1 MADDISNKEVTD
13 FSNRLSGLMLHDL
26 ASPLGAVA
34 NALELVNGDEN
45 IRDEA
50 VELLK
55 DATQDLIARHA
66 FLRVAVAGNRA
77 GSAGDGLSKA
87 LGGYVEARE
96 ATFEWQPSTPLPSA
110 EAIQML
116 ALMVGIVARG
126 LGRRD
131 TLTIT
136 DTLEDKDWVVTVTAE
151 GRRAKLTEGAEALLT
166 GKANRAQE
174 TKDMF
179 AELLVRL
186 LGGERDALSVQLEEK
201 KVALTLRQPF

>member
-34 NALELVNGDEN
+34 NALELVNGSEGV
-45 IRDEA
+45 RAEA
-50 VELLK
+50 VELLQ
-55 DATQDLIARHA
+55 DAAQDLIARHA

-77 GSAGDGLSKA
+77 GSAGDGLAKA

-96 ATFEWQPSTPLPSA
+96 ATFDWQPSTPLPSA

-131 TLTIT
+131 TLIIT
-136 DTLEDKDWVVTVTAE
+136 DTLEDRDWVVTVTAE
-151 GRRAKLTEGAEALLT
+151 GRRAKLTEGAEEILT
-166 GKANRAQE
+166 GKANRASE

-179 AELLVRL
+179 AELLARL
-186 LGGERDALSVQLEEK
+186 LGGDRAALSVVVEEK

>member
-1 MADDISNKEVTD
+1 MADDISNPEVTD
-13 FSNRLSGLMLHDL
+13 FANRLSGLMLHDL

-34 NALELVNGDEN
+34 NVVELIEGEDGM
-45 IRDEA
+45 RAEA
-50 VELLK
+50 VELLR
-55 DATQDLIARHA
+55 DASQDLIARHA

-77 GSAGDGLSKA
+77 GSAGDGLAKA
-87 LGGYVEARE
+87 LSGYVEARE
-96 ATFEWQPSTPLPSA
+96 AEFIWQPSTPLPSA
-110 EAIQML
+110 EVIQML

-131 TLTIT
+131 VLTIT

-151 GRRAKLTEGAEALLT
+151 GRRAKLTDGAIALMT

-186 LGGERDALSVQLEEK
+186 LGNNRKALGVEMAEK